1 MRILVVEDDEVLGD
15 GLCQALD
22 MAGHTVDWL
31 THGAPARQALEG
43 DRFDVVVL
51 DLALPD
57 CSGLSVLHSWRR
69 DGEAVPVLVLTA
81 YDGTEDCVAA
91 LDRGADDYVA
101 KPFVFEELEARLRML
116 LRRANGHADNELRC
130 GEVRL
135 DRAYH
140 RALIAGS
147 PVELSAY
154 EFAVLEALLERPGG
168 TISREQLASRLYGWS
183 DGPESN
189 SVNVLIHKLRSKIGA
204 DHIETVRGLGYRVV
218 P

>member
-15 GLCQALD
+15 GLCQGLD

-31 THGAPARQALEG
+31 ARGEQARQALEG
-43 DRFDVVVL
+43 DRFDVAIL

-57 CSGLSVLHSWRR
+57 CSGLSVLEQWRR
-69 DGEAVPVLVLTA
+69 SGEVTPVLVLTA
-81 YDGTEDCVAA
+81 YGGTEDCVAA

-101 KPFVFEELEARLRML
+101 KPFVFEELEARLRVL
-116 LRRANGHADNELRC
+116 LRRGNGHADNYLDC
-130 GEVRL
+130 GDVRL
-135 DRAYH
+135 DRVYH
-140 RALIAGS
+140 RVLVAGRE
-147 PVELSAY
+147 VDLSAY

-168 TISREQLASRLYGWS
+168 VISRDQLASRLYGWK

-204 DHIETVRGLGYRVV
+204 QHIETVRGLGYRVV